1 MSAKCW
7 NFSIVRNVR
16 QSATPL
22 LITLIGACA
31 SIPPTDDAIKS
42 ELQTNYNKF
51 AEGFKRNDPGVWLSY
66 LTNDFTLTLFNGSV
80 QSHEWVTQYVTRNA
94 NTFTVDTLV
103 MRVRGIERHG
113 NQVVATVEQ
122 TSSRRFHDESGDHR
136 LDVGAIQ
143 VETWEKINGQWRLK
157 AVREKD
163 ILYLRRDGK
172 SS

>member
-1 MSAKCW
+1 MAPKCW
-7 NFSIVRNVR
+7 NFSTDRNVR
-16 QSATPL
+16 QSATLL
-22 LITLIGACA
+22 LITLILACA
-31 SIPPTDDAIKS
+31 SLPPTDDEVKG
-42 ELQTNYNKF
+42 ELQTYYNKF

-66 LTNDFTLTLFNGSV
+66 LTSDFTLTLFNGSV
-80 QSHEWVTQYVTRNA
+80 QSHEWVTQYVTQNA

-103 MRVRGIERHG
+103 MRVRGIERRG

-122 TSSRRFHDESGDHR
+122 TSSRRFHDGSGDHR

-143 VETWEKINGQWRLK
+143 LETWEKINGRWRLR